1 MESNYDMF
9 SVQFRQG
16 ECNVISKHRVEP
28 LIALTQP
35 QSPITES
42 YRTIRTNLQ
51 FASIDTETKIILVTS
66 SGPSEGKTSTTCN
79 LAIVS
84 AQAGKRVL
92 VIDADLRKPQVH
104 LRFQVSNLTGLS
116 TVLTRERGLEES
128 IIAARIEN
136 LFLMPS
142 GPIPPNPSEM
152 LSSKGFRELLNRCT
166 EEYDLVIVDTPPI
179 LAVSDAL
186 IVSQSVDGALLVVD
200 AQGTNRK
207 AAMQAKLALE
217 QVNARLL
224 GVILNRVKKNRG
236 EGYYYNYS
244 YSSATTAKM

>member
-1 MESNYDMF
+1 MS
-9 SVQFRQG
+9 
-16 ECNVISKHRVEP
+16 SKRRVEP
-28 LIALTQP
+28 LISLTQP

-66 SGPSEGKTSTTCN
+66 SGPGEGKTSTTCN
-79 LAIVS
+79 LAVVS
-84 AQAGKRVL
+84 AQSGKRVL

-104 LRFQVSNLTGLS
+104 LRFRVSNLTGLS
-116 TVLTRERGLEES
+116 TLLTRERKMEEC
-128 IIAARIEN
+128 IISSTPEN
-136 LFLMPS
+136 LVLMPS

-152 LSSKGFRELLNRCT
+152 LSSKGFRELLNRCA

-186 IVSQSVDGALLVVD
+186 IVSQSVDGAILVVD

-207 AAMQAKLALE
+207 AALQAKLALD
-217 QVNARLL
+217 QVKARLL
-224 GVILNRVKKNRG
+224 GVVLNRVKKNRG
-236 EGYYYNYS
+236 EGYYNYT
-244 YSSATTAKM
+244 YSSATAAKM